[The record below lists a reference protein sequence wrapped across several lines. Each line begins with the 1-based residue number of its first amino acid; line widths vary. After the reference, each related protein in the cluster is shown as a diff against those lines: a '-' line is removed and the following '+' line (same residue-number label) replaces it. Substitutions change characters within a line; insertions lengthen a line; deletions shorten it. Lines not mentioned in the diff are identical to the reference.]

1 MQSTNNVQPQSTTDN
16 LTTGELVIRVLL
28 KVLPW
33 AFSVL
38 LVFAL
43 VIVMVFLQKSDFEQ
57 EETVTVRKIDVA
69 LPLPP
74 PPPPPVEMEQ
84 VESESTAPSIDLI
97 GMGAGPS
104 MDYAK
109 KPKVAKLKL
118 AKVKLPKF
126 DVNSIDLSKTI
137 AVDFT
142 LIEVKRLDQVPKI
155 ISSRYVQPP
164 WSIIKRGIT
173 RIPTTVELIID
184 EKGRAHIKKIV
195 DPVYPEMVDTI
206 RIWVKNVRFSIPKK
220 NGKPVQA
227 LYLYGLNFNFSR

>member
-1 MQSTNNVQPQSTTDN
+1 MESSQQQNIGDR
-16 LTTGELVIRVLL
+16 LIRILL

-33 AFSVL
+33 MFSVL
-38 LVFAL
+38 LVLSL
-43 VIVMVFLQKSDFEQ
+43 VMAMVYLQKTDFEQ
-57 EETVTVRKIDVA
+57 EETVTVRKVDIA

-84 VESESTAPSIDLI
+84 MESESTALSIDLMS
-97 GMGAGPS
+97 MGAGPTL
-104 MDYAK
+104 DYAK

-137 AVDFT
+137 SVDFA

-173 RIPTTVELIID
+173 RITTTVELIID
-184 EKGRAHIKKIV
+184 EEGRAHIKKIV
-195 DPVYPEMVDTI
+195 DPVYPEMVETI
-206 RIWVKNVRFSIPKK
+206 RTWVKNVRFSIPKK